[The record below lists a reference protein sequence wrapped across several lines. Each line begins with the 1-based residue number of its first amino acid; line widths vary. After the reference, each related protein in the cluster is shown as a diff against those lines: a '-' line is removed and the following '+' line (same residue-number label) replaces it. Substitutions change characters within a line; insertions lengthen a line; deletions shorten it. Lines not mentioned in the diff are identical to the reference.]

1 MTKKARLLGAL
12 TLNALGSAALAYL
25 LWAVWGT
32 AGGWTALGLLLLF
45 VSNVA
50 QGWAQHTA
58 DQRLWALF
66 HAQDTLFLAMRVQRQ
81 IMNPMTTAEDLR
93 RLHEEIRQA
102 TEAAEE
108 RR

>member
-1 MTKKARLLGAL
+1 VTSPLATWAPR
-12 TLNALGSAALAYL
+12 TLNALGTAALAYL

-50 QGWAQHTA
+50 QAYTQHKA

-81 IMNPMTTAEDLR
+81 IMNPLTTTEDLL
-93 RLHEEIRQA
+93 RLREEIRRA

-108 RR
+108 RA